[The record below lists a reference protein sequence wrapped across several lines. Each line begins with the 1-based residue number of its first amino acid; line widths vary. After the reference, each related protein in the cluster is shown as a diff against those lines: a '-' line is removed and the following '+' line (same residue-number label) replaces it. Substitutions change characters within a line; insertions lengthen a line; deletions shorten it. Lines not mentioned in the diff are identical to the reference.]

1 MRIRTIIDVGNR
13 QIIDNPNDLN
23 RGIIKYQSEQFKIIR
38 DFLVQ
43 NGFDTKLLPQSLYRE
58 DSATQVPN
66 LVRTYTNALQMM
78 YNLIESKK
86 AKGTLSAE
94 LEEGWVSAI
103 TGKGDASL
111 YNAVNAYVNLAYFDD
126 ILKECFGDYIKINQ
140 DFD

>member
-1 MRIRTIIDVGNR
+1 
-13 QIIDNPNDLN
+13 
-23 RGIIKYQSEQFKIIR
+23 
-38 DFLVQ
+38 
-43 NGFDTKLLPQSLYRE
+43 
-58 DSATQVPN
+58 
-66 LVRTYTNALQMM
+66 M

-103 TGKGDASL
+103 TGKGDPSL